1 MAKVEHTQTSEVP
14 KPRARTDAGAMKV
27 SEDTKLDFR
36 DVLIRPRRS
45 TLRSRSEVSLDC
57 TYTFKHSGQA
67 RARASTISV
76 LSLDQRSRPSQ
87 VWKGVP
93 VIAANMDTT
102 GTFEMA
108 EALASKGAIT
118 ALHKHYTIDEWRTWL
133 ATDAAASAAP
143 FVAVSSGSSEADL
156 AKLQTLL
163 ELDERLRFI
172 CLDVANGYS
181 EAFVQCVRA
190 VRAAHPKH
198 TLMAG
203 NVVTMEMTEELLLSG
218 ADIVKVSCRVDH
230 PMHPQDCGS
239 GRAMATTAHAHRGW
253 GWKGGDHA
261 HTMRARLITPACR
274 RWASAQARCARR
286 V

>member
-1 MAKVEHTQTSEVP
+1 
-14 KPRARTDAGAMKV
+14 MKV

-57 TYTFKHSGQA
+57 TYTFKHSGQ
-67 RARASTISV
+67 
-76 LSLDQRSRPSQ
+76 

-102 GTFEMA
+102 GTFEIA

-118 ALHKHYTIDEWRTWL
+118 ALHKHYTVDEWRAWL

-156 AKLQTLL
+156 VKLKTLL
-163 ELDERLRFI
+163 ELDDRLRFI

-218 ADIVKVSCRVDH
+218 ADIVKVSCRVGV
-230 PMHPQDCGS
+230 PMHPLDRGS
-239 GRAMATTAHAHRGW
+239 GRAIATT
-253 GWKGGDHA
+253 
-261 HTMRARLITPACR
+261 TTTARLIAPACC

-286 V
+286 A